1 MINKKHI
8 IIISVVLLIIGF
20 ALSLSYDFEKI
31 IQRND
36 GYVLY
41 PEDFINGHNTLS
53 ARVLKKDEPT
63 VNTFTAYID
72 GSDIEDI
79 GNDSLHL
86 LIFRLNGQAYS
97 VTFND
102 VHIASYG
109 DMSKARSHIYNSLNN
124 FSIPKTLIQEKN
136 TLSIKINSLY
146 MVGLEQSPIGI
157 VGSKPARLISENM
170 GFRTEGLTFIGIGVF
185 LLGIIIT
192 IMMIYLSEKKNIS
205 LIYFMAAIL
214 FLVIYSLDY
223 MHFSQL
229 VIPYIWFKKLIIF
242 ALFAC
247 IFFLGISFSKLID
260 SKFSVIFSSTQFA
273 LIVIAI
279 ILFSDMVM
287 FKRIYDI
294 MIPLISINFIIWI
307 VVAIKNLK
315 EKDEAIIFLC
325 AFINLLIISLVDGLL
340 MVITGGTVTTSAI
353 AFVLVFAMI
362 LIALL
367 YLEINRR
374 NLAIEYET
382 RQRSHFYKQ
391 AITDPLTGAFNLK
404 HTLNVLSLEIP
415 PYSLVML
422 DIDDFKEVN
431 DRYGHQAGDFILKHL
446 VKKMQD
452 EFRDTDLVARYGGDE
467 FIVLLRGC
475 SEKNAFE
482 IMNRFRA
489 HIEREKLHYGS
500 DIINTTLS
508 IGIGHCS
515 LPEEDPAHII
525 KNADEALYRAKHNG
539 KNQVFV

>member
-8 IIISVVLLIIGF
+8 IIISVVILMLGF
-20 ALSLSYDFEKI
+20 ALSLSYNFEKI

-53 ARVLKKDEPT
+53 ARVLEKDEPT
-63 VNTFTAYID
+63 VNTYTAYID

-79 GNDSLHL
+79 GTDSLHL

-102 VHIASYG
+102 VHIAAYG
-109 DMSKARSHIYNSLNN
+109 DMSRARSHIYNSVGN
-124 FSIPKTLIQEKN
+124 FSISKNLIQEKN
-136 TLSIKINSLY
+136 TISIKINSLY

-157 VGSKPARLISENM
+157 VDCESSRLITGGMS
-170 GFRTEGLTFIGIGVF
+170 FRTQGLTLISIGMF
-185 LLGIIIT
+185 LLGIVIT
-192 IMMIYLSEKKNIS
+192 IMMIYLSDKKNFP
-205 LIYFMAAIL
+205 LIYFMVAVV
-214 FLVIYSLDY
+214 FLVIYSLDFMY
-223 MHFSQL
+223 FSQL
-229 VIPYIWFKKLIIF
+229 LISYIWFKKLIIF
-242 ALFAC
+242 SLFAC
-247 IFFLGISFSKLID
+247 IFFLGISFSKLME
-260 SKFSVIFSSTQFA
+260 SRLSVIFSSTQFA
-273 LIVIAI
+273 LMVIVIF
-279 ILFSDMVM
+279 LFSDIIL

-294 MIPLISINFIIWI
+294 MIPLISVNFILWI
-307 VVAIKNLK
+307 IVAVKNLK

-325 AFINLLIISLVDGLL
+325 AFSNLLIISLVDGLL
-340 MVITGGTVTTSAI
+340 MVFLGGTVSTSAI
-353 AFVLVFAMI
+353 SFVLVFAMI

-367 YLEINRR
+367 YIEINRR

-404 HTLNVLSLEIP
+404 HTLTVLSLEIP

-431 DRYGHQAGDFILKHL
+431 DRYGHQAGDFMLKHL
-446 VKKMQD
+446 VNKMQE

-500 DIINTTLS
+500 DIISTTLS
-508 IGIGHCS
+508 IGIAHCG
-515 LPEEDPAHII
+515 LPEEDPALII